1 MSCIITTYC
10 ISNTG
15 NPLLNDTY
23 LSGGTHNGEPY
34 YSGETNGYVIYYT
47 TSNQWCLSDV
57 LDGTCIL
64 SGKFPC
70 TTICPD
76 INDEYLSEGVCPTT
90 TTTTTIDCSILDF
103 EAIFDCEPTPTPSS
117 TPIQTPTPTPTQTSI
132 PPDPCSGTS
141 VVATI
146 ELIPS
151 SPTPT
156 PSSTPPPTPTIDRP
170 CVFSGDVTFNTI
182 EGKIICPY
190 SFEFQDCFNGA
201 TYLTT
206 NSIFIPTGGTI
217 SQFMVFQANVNG
229 DSKCISY
236 VGINLTEIGG
246 DSIEITEGPYGFSNL
261 NGCTLCTP
269 IPSPTP
275 TPSVTPTLTPS
286 VTPTPTSTP
295 VSDSLFYVYRECVS
309 DIQKPRW
316 VVQTQV
322 GATTTPGKVQIDD
335 VGTCWEYQYS
345 SNSYP
350 SLPPSSIIN
359 YTGNYFSNS
368 TVFDDCS
375 SCSPLSTCIESLT
388 FVVEYNNNPQ
398 NGSPCPGGHQCN
410 RAVFNILANNQNIG
424 QVNLNNAGGSYDNVN
439 RPPNYP
445 NYPGAH
451 PLDRYDSIT
460 ITSQQAQNIAN
471 NSPNGLIN
479 FSFNCGCVI
488 GNNCSSNTCHTGVG
502 WVRIVKDIGQ
512 SNEQVLFS
520 GCPTGNMLNN
530 FDPCQ

>member
-1 MSCIITTYC
+1 
-10 ISNTG
+10 
-15 NPLLNDTY
+15 
-23 LSGGTHNGEPY
+23 
-34 YSGETNGYVIYYT
+34 
-47 TSNQWCLSDV
+47 
-57 LDGTCIL
+57 
-64 SGKFPC
+64 
-70 TTICPD
+70 
-76 INDEYLSEGVCPTT
+76 
-90 TTTTTIDCSILDF
+90 
-103 EAIFDCEPTPTPSS
+103 
-117 TPIQTPTPTPTQTSI
+117 
-132 PPDPCSGTS
+132 
-141 VVATI
+141 
-146 ELIPS
+146 
-151 SPTPT
+151 
-156 PSSTPPPTPTIDRP
+156 
-170 CVFSGDVTFNTI
+170 
-182 EGKIICPY
+182 
-190 SFEFQDCFNGA
+190 
-201 TYLTT
+201 
-206 NSIFIPTGGTI
+206 
-217 SQFMVFQANVNG
+217 MVFQANVNG

-236 VGINLTEIGG
+236 VGINLTEIGS

-309 DIQKPRW
+309 DRQKPRW

-359 YTGNYFSNS
+359 YIGNYFSNS

-398 NGSPCPGGHQCN
+398 NGSPCPGGHVCN

-445 NYPGAH
+445 NYPGAD
-451 PLDRYDSIT
+451 PRDRYDTIT

-502 WVRIVKDIGQ
+502 WVRIIKDIGQ